1 MVFDPLLDS
10 PSPCR
15 EVAVMPGTLAESMR
29 LAEKAVR
36 DHVRLK
42 YKGDR
47 DFQAESPI
55 EFGKGKVYPVR
66 YTNEAGDTSYLRY
79 VFDDGEVSIYR
90 DLYSLAA
97 THGKRARGGLDVELI
112 RICGLIAL
120 AIVLI
125 MTLLV
130 QHSNPTVATAIVGLI
145 GVTIGYIAGDRNRPP
160 STNRAGE

>member
-1 MVFDPLLDS
+1 MVINPLLGWA
-10 PSPCR
+10 SPCR
-15 EVAVMPGTLAESMR
+15 EEAVMPRTLTESMR

-55 EFGKGKVYPVR
+55 EFGKGEVYPVR
-66 YTNEAGDTSYLRY
+66 YTNEAGDMSYLRY
-79 VFDDGEVSIYR
+79 VFDDGEISIYR

-97 THGKRARGGLDVELI
+97 RHGKRAHRGLDVELI

-125 MTLLV
+125 LTLVL
-130 QHSNPTVATAIVGLI
+130 QRSNPTVATAIVGLI

-160 STNRAGE
+160 STNKAGD